1 MKNKVIK
8 YWPISPENGN
18 LLYWD
23 GEQWVVLPNG
33 NTGDVLTTHSTIS
46 GPTWE
51 SLPEPIQPSSSSS
64 ILGSSS
70 SSSSSSIVPEP
81 PPNIPSVP
89 FEQPIGLTTQTNTTA
104 REEVHLVLQ
113 PKGATSTKDREGNEY
128 ENVKNPFAAPWNW
141 DDNNSGNEVI
151 YFAFEDPLTNKH
163 IGVSYA
169 QTRYLTFGYYISEIN
184 VVVKEISGENS
195 GYTTLSGGPKQY
207 TIEGDGFINVNCN
220 SLGNVSGS
228 ILTSNSSSS
237 DISFSLPPPDEFY
250 PLIPDPPN
258 KLTID
263 IPLFTL
269 EISQIPGGGF
279 NAYSMNLVPKSTY
292 LQESIY
298 AGGKIGG
305 LWYLIMEKIRDYG
318 DNGGYV
324 SEAGVPVATLNSS
337 SSNVRIGCWGW
348 YGLESSSSSSVPFGV
363 PPHFIPINRISDD
376 FNIDI
381 DDFIGENTRVTL
393 EDTANNAEN
402 YVNSISFFDANVIAT
417 IWNMMQDTNNKGY
430 WELTW
435 CDPSLRIEGQLPCC
449 LYGRPVPGMILTVT
463 GGSGS
468 ITWGKDLAGNDITW
482 NLPADSGR
490 SFRSCPTSYF
500 RDRTYRTNSTS
511 FHPTG
516 VPAWFDVQDWF
527 GAGLRMMSAYLGKD
541 LYSSFFRY
549 RSQNLVYLEIQGKW
563 DEVGFINFQ
572 GSPSRPI
579 GLGPGTA
586 PRVYQSGLLMLF
598 TGTTPTTSFGFNF
611 GPKGLLVSTPFYGS
625 VGLTN
630 QVLLEDFTYSNGGIT
645 YRAKMD
651 NGWGTFGQV
660 GWDT

>member
-1 MKNKVIK
+1 MANNKNKVVEYIGSLD
-8 YWPISPENGN
+8 IEIGN
-18 LLYWD
+18 IRYWD
-23 GEQWVVLPNG
+23 GNNWVALANGTEGQW
-33 NTGDVLTTHSTIS
+33 LTTHDI
-46 GPTWE
+46 GFPPTWE
-51 SLPEPIQPSSSSS
+51 NPP
-64 ILGSSS
+64 
-70 SSSSSSIVPEP
+70 VPP
-81 PPNIPSVP
+81 VALPSVE
-89 FEQPIGLTTQTNTTA
+89 FDQTLGLTSQSNSLA
-104 REEVHLVLQ
+104 REEVHLVMQ
-113 PKGATSTKDREGNEY
+113 PKGATETRDRQGNIY
-128 ENVKNPFAAPWNW
+128 ENVEGPFAAPWNW
-141 DDNNSGNEVI
+141 DDNNSGNELL
-151 YFAFEDPLTNKH
+151 YFGFEDPLTNKY
-163 IGVSYA
+163 IGVSYT
-169 QTRYLTFGYYISEIN
+169 QTKYSTFGYYISEIR
-184 VVVKEISGENS
+184 VKTYEISGDNTGS
-195 GYTTLSGGPKQY
+195 STLSGGSKQY
-207 TIEGDGFINVNCN
+207 TIESNGVFDITCDNT
-220 SLGNVSGS
+220 GNVSGS
-228 ILTSNSSSS
+228 LIGISLTSSSS
-237 DISFSLPPPDEFY
+237 SSSITSIDFQLPPPDQNF
-250 PLIPDPPN
+250 PMIPDPPN

-269 EISQIPGGGF
+269 EVSFIPGGGF
-279 NAYSMNLVPKSTY
+279 SCYSMNLVPKSTY

-305 LWYLIMEKIRDYG
+305 LWYRLMEKIRDYG
-318 DNGGYV
+318 DNGGFV
-324 SEAGVPVATLNSS
+324 SQTGVPVPTLNSS
-337 SSNVRIGCWGW
+337 SSNVVVGCWGW
-348 YGLESSSSSSVPFGV
+348 YGSESSSSSQQLPA
-363 PPHFIPINRISDD
+363 PHFIPINRISDD

-381 DDFIGENTRVTL
+381 NEFIGTDARLGFEAANVVENV
-393 EDTANNAEN
+393 AS
-402 YVNSISFFDANVIAT
+402 YVNSISFFEANVIAI

-468 ITWGKDLAGNDITW
+468 ITWGKDLEGNDITW

-516 VPAWFDVQDWF
+516 VPAWFDKHDWF

-611 GPKGLLVSTPFYGS
+611 GPKGTQVTTPFYGS

-630 QVLLEDFTYSNGGIT
+630 QSFFKDFTYTDGGIT
-645 YRAKMD
+645 YRAQMD